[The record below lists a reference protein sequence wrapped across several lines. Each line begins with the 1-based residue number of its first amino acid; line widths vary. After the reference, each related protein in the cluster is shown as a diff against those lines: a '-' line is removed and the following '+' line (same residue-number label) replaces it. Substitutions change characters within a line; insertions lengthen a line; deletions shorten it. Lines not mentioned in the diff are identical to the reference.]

1 MTHRHDQHKATRP
14 RQTPVN
20 RRRGGE
26 AAAAASLHAMPA
38 ADLAAGVVA
47 GSREIHDATPRPM
60 PDAPCGDTGKRQRAQ
75 PPPPP
80 PQGGARVGTR
90 RTLARGGQLD
100 SPACQPRASEEGP
113 GERRLARARARRS
126 ASCCDSDDAHV
137 STSLG
142 CRPCPH
148 PGCPLRPS
156 YTVLHADPQRKVPW

>member
-60 PDAPCGDTGKRQRAQ
+60 PLRMELFGETSCLLGILALDIPKPAGPLWILGDVFLSKYYTVFDFEED
-75 PPPPP
+75 
-80 PQGGARVGTR
+80 RVGFATAKR
-90 RTLARGGQLD
+90 
-100 SPACQPRASEEGP
+100 PAAS
-113 GERRLARARARRS
+113 
-126 ASCCDSDDAHV
+126 
-137 STSLG
+137 
-142 CRPCPH
+142 
-148 PGCPLRPS
+148 
-156 YTVLHADPQRKVPW
+156 